1 MTASPPRVGL
11 RVEFESVRSTNSP
24 RHSISRALVQL
35 GSTAIAGLGLAL
47 ISGSVGLA
55 QTSSPQILVA
65 QASVTPNSAFNLAA
79 VNALIAKGDAAAAA
93 GNLGEA
99 RKNFDQARDL
109 NRGLLGWYRD
119 LSGSF
124 RGLDA
129 RIPREMDQKGRE
141 SLETLAQIN
150 LRLAAVFRRQNQ
162 PEVAVP
168 LLVEVVKVM
177 TPASDLGRKAY
188 QTLVEIGFAATPYAA
203 GQVSPTGGS

>member
-1 MTASPPRVGL
+1 M
-11 RVEFESVRSTNSP
+11 RSTNGL
-24 RHSISRALVQL
+24 RHSVSRALVQL
-35 GSTAIAGLGLAL
+35 GSTTIAGLAL
-47 ISGSVGLA
+47 ISGSLALA
-55 QTSSPQILVA
+55 QPSAPQFLLA
-65 QASVTPNSAFNLAA
+65 QASVAPNSAFNLAA
-79 VNALIAKGDAAAAA
+79 VNALVAKGDAAAAA
-93 GNLGEA
+93 GNLNEA
-99 RKNFDQARDL
+99 RKYYDQARDL

-141 SLETLAQIN
+141 SLEGLAQIN
-150 LRLAAVFRRQNQ
+150 LRLAAVFRRLNQ

-203 GQVSPTGGS
+203 GQVSPAGGS